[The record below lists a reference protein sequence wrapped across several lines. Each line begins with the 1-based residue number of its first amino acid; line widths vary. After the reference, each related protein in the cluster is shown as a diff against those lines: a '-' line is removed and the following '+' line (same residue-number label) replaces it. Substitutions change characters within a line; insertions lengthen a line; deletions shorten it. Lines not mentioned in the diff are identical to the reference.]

1 MRIGLISPPWLAVPP
16 PAYGGIEI
24 VVDLLARG
32 LAQAGHEVL
41 LAAPGD
47 STCPVPLVPGLPD
60 SGGHAE
66 LTDHSLIELRH
77 VKAAYAAMTGL
88 DLVHDHTVAGPLYR
102 YRPASLPVVTTNHG
116 AFVYGLGDLYQ
127 AMADV
132 TIVAISRHQASTAR
146 KVSVRRI
153 IHHGLEL
160 GTVPVGLGEGGYACF
175 LGRMSADKGVREA
188 ILIARRAGVPLRIAA
203 KMQQDA
209 EIEFYRD
216 VVEPML
222 GGDVEYVGELAE
234 AAKYELLGGAFA
246 LLNPIQWPEP
256 FGLVMI
262 ESLGTGTPVVAT
274 PAGSAPEIVDDGVTG
289 YLRRDLDGLAASLT
303 DAADLDRA
311 ACRRVVGERFS
322 AARMVADHVD
332 LYAEVAAAPKRPG
345 IRRAHRFGG
354 LLRTLDRGPLGPLDD
369 TRDIG

>member
-16 PAYGGIEI
+16 PAYGGIEL
-24 VVDLLARG
+24 VVDRLARG
-32 LAQAGHEVL
+32 LAEAGHEVL

-60 SGGHAE
+60 SGVHAE
-66 LTDHSLIELRH
+66 LTDHSLLELRH
-77 VKAAYAAMTGL
+77 VKAAYGAMAGL
-88 DLVHDHTVAGPLYR
+88 DVVHDHTVAGPLYR

-116 AFVYGLGDLYQ
+116 AFLYGLGDLYQ
-127 AMADV
+127 AMSDV
-132 TIVAISRHQASTAR
+132 TIVAISAHQASTAT
-146 KVSVRRI
+146 KVTVDRV
-153 IHHGLEL
+153 IHHGLDL
-160 GTVPVGLGEGGYACF
+160 DTVPVGLGTGGYTCF
-175 LGRMSADKGVREA
+175 LGRFSPDKGIREA
-188 ILIARRAGVPLRIAA
+188 ILIARRAGVPLLIAA
-203 KMQQDA
+203 KMQQAA
-209 EIEFYRD
+209 EVEYYRD
-216 VVEPML
+216 VVAPML
-222 GGDVEYVGELAE
+222 GGDVEYVGELGE

-262 ESLGTGTPVVAT
+262 ESLATGTPVVAT

-289 YLRRDLDGLAASLT
+289 YLRAGPDGLTAALLP
-303 DAADLDRA
+303 AAELDRGM
-311 ACRRVVGERFS
+311 CRRVVGERFS
-322 AARMVADHVD
+322 AARMVADHLH
-332 LYAEVAAAPKRPG
+332 LYAEVAAARRRPG